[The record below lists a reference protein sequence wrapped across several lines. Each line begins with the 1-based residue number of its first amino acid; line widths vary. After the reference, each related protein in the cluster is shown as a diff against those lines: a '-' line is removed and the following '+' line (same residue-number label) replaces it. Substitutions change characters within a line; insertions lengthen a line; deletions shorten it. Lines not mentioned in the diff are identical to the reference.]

1 MDGHNTLAVRQST
14 GWIETR
20 LNYLMKSK
28 PSQQRFM
35 YPLRSSAAPSSLRL
49 KNQWTP
55 PHSKTLLRFLLA
67 LGLSALTAYATEP
80 LYHTNFEKTVLGEV
94 PDDFLVLDG
103 AFAVKKQDNN
113 KFLELPGAPLD
124 AFGFMFGPSARHG
137 NEISARMFGTKKGRR
152 YPVFGVALNGVNG
165 YRLQAAPAKR
175 AIELLKGSIVV
186 AKVPFRWGGGEW
198 LRLALRVEQ
207 TGDTEW
213 TVSGRVWVDGKAAP
227 AKPTITHKEIKEPRN
242 GKPSVWGSPYSGTP
256 IRYDDIVV
264 NKIAK

>member
-1 MDGHNTLAVRQST
+1 
-14 GWIETR
+14 
-20 LNYLMKSK
+20 
-28 PSQQRFM
+28 M
-35 YPLRSSAAPSSLRL
+35 YTKL
-49 KNQWTP
+49 KTENLKLQTP
-55 PHSKTLLRFLLA
+55 KTLSRCLLA
-67 LGLSALTAYATEP
+67 FGLAAFTAQAAEP
-80 LYHTNFEKTVLGEV
+80 LYQNNFEKTQIGEV

-103 AFAVKKQDNN
+103 DFAVKQEGGN
-113 KFLELPGAPLD
+113 KYLELPGAPLD

-165 YRLQAAPAKR
+165 YRLQVAPAKR
-175 AIELLKGSIVV
+175 AIELLKGSAVV

-207 TGDTEW
+207 TGAAEW
-213 TVSGRVWVDGKAAP
+213 TVSGRVWADGKKAP
-227 AKPTITHKEIKEPRN
+227 AKPTITHKEAKEPRN
-242 GKPSVWGSPYSGTP
+242 GKPSIWGSPYSGTP